1 MKSLIYMIM
10 GLAGFILAIGS
21 IGAADLDRIS
31 FTQLLVRSL
40 IAVVLVGI
48 AFFGVNLE
56 EKREANR
63 RRSKYGRRKNLR
75 K

>member
-1 MKSLIYMIM
+1 M
-10 GLAGFILAIGS
+10 GLTGFILTIGTV
-21 IGAADLDRIS
+21 GAADLDKIS

-40 IAVVLVGI
+40 IAVVLVGV

-63 RRSKYGRRKNLR
+63 RRRRRK

>member
-1 MKSLIYMIM
+1 MKSLIYILM
-10 GLAGFILAIGS
+10 GVAGFVLAIGS
-21 IGAADLDRIS
+21 IGAADQETIS
-31 FTQLLVRSL
+31 FTQLLIQSL

-63 RRSKYGRRKNLR
+63 RRRRRK

>member
-1 MKSLIYMIM
+1 MKSLIYILM
-10 GLAGFILAIGS
+10 GLAGFILAIGT
-21 IGAADLDRIS
+21 IRAADLNNIS

-40 IAVVLVGI
+40 IAVVLVGV

-63 RRSKYGRRKNLR
+63 RRRRRK

>member
-1 MKSLIYMIM
+1 MKNLIYILM

-21 IGAADLDRIS
+21 IGAADLNNIS

-40 IAVVLVGI
+40 ISVVLVGI
-48 AFFGVNLE
+48 AFFGLNLE

-63 RRSKYGRRKNLR
+63 RRKRGTRKKL
-75 K
+75 

>member
-1 MKSLIYMIM
+1 M

-21 IGAADLDRIS
+21 IGAADLNNIS

-40 IAVVLVGI
+40 ISVVLVGI

-63 RRSKYGRRKNLR
+63 RRRMRRRHK

>member
-1 MKSLIYMIM
+1 MKNLIYIM
-10 GLAGFILAIGS
+10 LGLAGFILAIGS
-21 IGAADLDRIS
+21 IGAADLNNIS

-40 IAVVLVGI
+40 ISVVLVGI
-48 AFFGVNLE
+48 AFFGLNLE

-63 RRSKYGRRKNLR
+63 RKRRRK

>member
-1 MKSLIYMIM
+1 MKNLIYITL

-21 IGAADLDRIS
+21 IGAADLNNIS

-40 IAVVLVGI
+40 ISVVLVGI
-48 AFFGVNLE
+48 AFFGLNLE

-63 RRSKYGRRKNLR
+63 RKRRCK

>member
-1 MKSLIYMIM
+1 MKSLIYILM

-21 IGAADLDRIS
+21 IGAADLNNIS

-40 IAVVLVGI
+40 ISVVLVGI
-48 AFFGVNLE
+48 AFFGLNLE

-63 RRSKYGRRKNLR
+63 RKRRRK

>member
-1 MKSLIYMIM
+1 ML

-21 IGAADLDRIS
+21 IGAADLNNIS

-40 IAVVLVGI
+40 ISVVLVGI
-48 AFFGVNLE
+48 AFFGLNLE

-63 RRSKYGRRKNLR
+63 RRRRRK

>member
-1 MKSLIYMIM
+1 M
-10 GLAGFILAIGS
+10 GLAGFILAIGT
-21 IGAADLDRIS
+21 IGAADLNNIS

-40 IAVVLVGI
+40 IAVVLVGV

-63 RRSKYGRRKNLR
+63 RRRRRK

>member
-1 MKSLIYMIM
+1 MKILIYILM

-21 IGAADLDRIS
+21 IGAADLNNIS

-40 IAVVLVGI
+40 ISVVLVGI

-63 RRSKYGRRKNLR
+63 RRRMRRRHKR
-75 K
+75 

>member
-1 MKSLIYMIM
+1 ML

-21 IGAADLDRIS
+21 IGAADLNNIS

-40 IAVVLVGI
+40 ISVVLVGI
-48 AFFGVNLE
+48 AFFGLNLE

-63 RRSKYGRRKNLR
+63 RKRRRK

>member
-1 MKSLIYMIM
+1 MKSLIYILM

-21 IGAADLDRIS
+21 IGAADLNNIS

-40 IAVVLVGI
+40 ISVVLVGI

-63 RRSKYGRRKNLR
+63 RRRMRRKH
-75 K
+75 KK

>member
-1 MKSLIYMIM
+1 MKILIYILI

-21 IGAADLDRIS
+21 IGAADLNNIS

-40 IAVVLVGI
+40 ISVVLVGI

-63 RRSKYGRRKNLR
+63 RRRMRRRRK